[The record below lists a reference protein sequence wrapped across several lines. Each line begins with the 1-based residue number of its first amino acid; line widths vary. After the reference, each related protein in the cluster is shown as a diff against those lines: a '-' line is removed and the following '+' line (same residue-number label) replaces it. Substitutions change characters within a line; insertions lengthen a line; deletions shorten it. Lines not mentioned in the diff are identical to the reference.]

1 MLFGNIFF
9 WILDIVSLILL
20 YHILFCIYEKSIVKG
35 SNYCKEYEASEND
48 KRLKLPIGIIILL
61 CVIELVPILNI
72 LVYSGIFMY
81 VILGDSGPRWSKYYF
96 KSVFTKRI

>member
-9 WILDIVSLILL
+9 WIINIISLILL
-20 YHILFCIYEKSIVKG
+20 YHLIFCIYEKSIVKPG
-35 SNYCKEYEASEND
+35 YCKEYEASEND
-48 KRLKLPIGIIILL
+48 KRVKLPIGIIILL

-72 LVYSGIFMY
+72 IVFTGISMY